1 MNLLLKHGADINNTN
16 NTWDTPLH
24 VAIKHGHEEFSLA
37 LITKLTQQGL
47 GMSKVD
53 IENLTEKMTPYFLA
67 VLQG

>member
-1 MNLLLKHGADINNTN
+1 M
-16 NTWDTPLH
+16 
-24 VAIKHGHEEFSLA
+24 AIKHGHEEFSLA